1 MIEHDLKTAI
11 LTELELSLLEI
22 SPDFMLIPRQ
32 MGFSIDNEHRVVDLL
47 FYHRNIQCMI
57 AVYLKFGEMQNDDIE
72 WMQVNLRTL
81 LNYKIRQGD
90 EKPIGFILCVQDNK
104 EHVELVLLEQS
115 KGFISK
121 KLIEI
126 PLKQIFKSK
135 LHDAVHQARKQL
147 AHGEVSGGHNEH

>member
-11 LTELELSLLEI
+11 LTELELSLQEI

-32 MGFSIDNEHRVVDLL
+32 MDYSIDSEHRIVDLL
-47 FYHRNIQCMI
+47 FYHRNMQCMMPF
-57 AVYLKFGEMQNDDIE
+57 YLKFGALQNDDVE

-81 LNYKIRQGD
+81 LKYKIRQRD
-90 EKPIGFILCVQDNK
+90 KKPIGFILCVQDNE
-104 EHVELVLLEQS
+104 EHVELVQLEQS

-121 KLIEI
+121 NLIEF

-147 AHGEVSGGHNEH
+147 VADEMGGHNEH

>member
-1 MIEHDLKTAI
+1 MIENDLKTAI
-11 LTELELSLLEI
+11 LTELELSLQEI

-47 FYHRNIQCMI
+47 FYHRKMQCMMPF
-57 AVYLKFGEMQNDDIE
+57 YLKFGALQNDDIE

-81 LNYKIRQGD
+81 LKYKMRQRD

-104 EHVELVLLEQS
+104 EHVELVQLEQS
-115 KGFISK
+115 KEFISK
-121 KLIEI
+121 NFIEF
-126 PLKQIFKSK
+126 PLKKKFKSK

-147 AHGEVSGGHNEH
+147 VHGKVNGRT

>member
-11 LTELELSLLEI
+11 LTKLELSLPEI

-32 MGFSIDNEHRVVDLL
+32 MDYSIDSEHRIVDLL
-47 FYHRNIQCMI
+47 FYHRNMQCMMPF
-57 AVYLKFGEMQNDDIE
+57 YLKFGALQNDDVE

-81 LNYKIRQGD
+81 LKYKIRQRD
-90 EKPIGFILCVQDNK
+90 KKPIGFILCVQDNE
-104 EHVELVLLEQS
+104 EHIELVQLEQS

-121 KLIEI
+121 NLIEF

-147 AHGEVSGGHNEH
+147 VADEMGEHNEH

>member
-11 LTELELSLLEI
+11 LTKLELSLPEI

-32 MGFSIDNEHRVVDLL
+32 MDYSIDSEHRIVDLL
-47 FYHRNIQCMI
+47 FYHRNMQCMMPF
-57 AVYLKFGEMQNDDIE
+57 YLKFGALQNDDVE

-81 LNYKIRQGD
+81 LKYKIRQRD
-90 EKPIGFILCVQDNK
+90 KKPIGFILCVQDNE
-104 EHVELVLLEQS
+104 EHIELVQLEQS

-121 KLIEI
+121 NLIEF

-147 AHGEVSGGHNEH
+147 VADEMGGHNEH